1 MCSQNPKSSEKN
13 SSVASEGV
21 PMALSL
27 FSKVEG
33 AVLST
38 MLICFF
44 KLVPLVT
51 LTAFRNEVLVFKF
64 EEESN
69 QAAAIDTSH
78 HLTDAHVVMGFSF
91 EWV

>member
-1 MCSQNPKSSEKN
+1 
-13 SSVASEGV
+13 
-21 PMALSL
+21 
-27 FSKVEG
+27 
-33 AVLST
+33 
-38 MLICFF
+38 
-44 KLVPLVT
+44 LVPLVT